1 MSKSMIIRIHIY
13 SYLLLKIVFA
23 AIRFLERRE
32 QTIEV
37 LKLEFRIDTGI
48 CDVTKMQLYVSY
60 FTWEMSVEMYITQS
74 LGRRTRGSVPTRSP
88 LSFKKIGG

>member
-1 MSKSMIIRIHIY
+1 MY

-48 CDVTKMQLYVSY
+48 CGVTEIKLYVSY
-60 FTWEMSVEMYITQS
+60 FIWEKSVEKYITEP
-74 LGRRTRGSVPTRSP
+74 LGRRSRGSHPIGSP
-88 LSFKKIGG
+88 LKKTV